1 MQQESQQSKTICPHC
16 FSTNVRCQA
25 WINPNTKEFCE
36 YIKSSLEQ
44 GQCFDCGKNGE
55 LIPVSANIQTID
67 NLYREYITHHNVEPH
82 YVQCLVTYTDH
93 KYFDGHLSIKLTTDF
108 DEEKDQ
114 GTDHFCNGLDGLKS
128 LCEKSEQK
136 FVIRK
141 IYCFDNK

>member
-25 WINPNTKEFCE
+25 WINPNTKDFCE
-36 YIKSSLEQ
+36 YIKSSFDN
-44 GQCFDCGKNGE
+44 GQCFDCGKDGE

-67 NLYREYITHHNVEPH
+67 NLYEEYIAHHKEEPQ
-82 YVQCLVTYTDH
+82 YVQCLVTYIDQ
-93 KYFDGHLSIKLTTDF
+93 KYFDAHFLIKLSTGF

-114 GTDHFCNGLDGLKS
+114 GTDHFCNGLEDLKT
-128 LCEKSEQK
+128 LCDKSAQN

-141 IYCFDNK
+141 IYCFDNP